1 MAKATDATKQLDS
14 KLEALSTRFDTELG
28 ALKEVT
34 TRIAKQLDA
43 IAATQTEIVAKVN
56 EIHSRPASGG
66 AKTGGKKPPAAAAM
80 KLVDTEGNAVTST
93 EWFKY
98 QWCNNH
104 AEFKKQYMTARH
116 EKAIDEYMK
125 AEKPALAG
133 EKATQERMKYFWS
146 HFVLKDSAHVD
157 NDLRAKITKGYNEF
171 KAKVEAEK
179 KAPAAAKPAATKGK
193 APAAPAT
200 TAAPKGKKGAAT
212 KKPEPVV
219 EEAPAEEEEPAE
231 AAEAAEEPAEDDAAA
246 DEDAVADED
255 APADE

>member
-1 MAKATDATKQLDS
+1 MAKATDATKQLDA

-116 EKAIDEYMK
+116 EKAVDEYMK
-125 AEKPALAG
+125 AEKPALTG

-146 HFVLKDSAHVD
+146 HFVLKESDHVD
-157 NDLRAKITKGYNEF
+157 NELRAKITKGYNEF

-179 KAPAAAKPAATKGK
+179 KSPAAAAKPAATKANK
-193 APAAPAT
+193 APATPAT
-200 TAAPKGKKGAAT
+200 TATPKNKKGAAT

-219 EEAPAEEEEPAE
+219 EEAPAEEETPAE
-231 AAEAAEEPAEDDAAA
+231 EEPAEDG
-246 DEDAVADED
+246 DAVADED
-255 APADE
+255 AAAEEEAPADD